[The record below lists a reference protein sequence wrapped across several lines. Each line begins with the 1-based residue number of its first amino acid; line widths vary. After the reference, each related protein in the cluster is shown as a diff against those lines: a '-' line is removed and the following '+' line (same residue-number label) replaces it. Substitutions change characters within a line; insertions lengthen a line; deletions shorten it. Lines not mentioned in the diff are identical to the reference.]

1 MMERAMG
8 TLCNYYATTMG
19 KKVVMALTGIIL
31 FLYVLVHMLGNLQFY
46 AGPSL
51 INEYARF
58 LHSSRAAPLL
68 WTARVVLLACVGL
81 HIVAAVQLWW
91 RNRSA
96 RPVGYSGRAYREAD
110 LAARTMI
117 WSGPIIALFVIYHIL
132 HLTTHQVQPAQ
143 VFEDNL
149 FATMVGGFKVPSV
162 AAVYIVAMLLLGFHL
177 WHALWS
183 WLQTLG
189 LVHPHYDR
197 AIRFLARALT
207 VLVVLGDISFPLSV
221 QLGFV
226 TFP

>member
-1 MMERAMG
+1 ME

-19 KKVVMALTGIIL
+19 KKVVMAVTGILL

-46 AGPSL
+46 AGPAL

-81 HIVAAVQLWW
+81 HILAAAQLWW
-91 RNRSA
+91 RNRQA
-96 RPVGYSGRAYREAD
+96 RPVGYSGRTWREAN
-110 LAARTMI
+110 LAARTMV
-117 WSGPIIALFVIYHIL
+117 WSGPIIAAFVLYHIL
-132 HLTTHQVQPAQ
+132 HLTTHHVRPAQ

-149 FATMVGGFKVPSV
+149 YATMVGGFQVPAV
-162 AAVYIVAMLLLGFHL
+162 AAIYVVAMLLLGFHL

-189 LVHPHYDR
+189 LTHPHYDR
-197 AIRFLARALT
+197 AIRLTARVLT
-207 VLVVLGDISFPLSV
+207 LIVVIGDISFPLSV

-226 TFP
+226 TAP

>member
-1 MMERAMG
+1 ME
-8 TLCNYYATTMG
+8 TLLNYYATTMG
-19 KKVVMALTGIIL
+19 KKVVMAVTGIIL

-46 AGPSL
+46 AGPTL

-58 LHSSRAAPLL
+58 LHSARAAPLL
-68 WTARVVLLACVGL
+68 WSARIVLLVCVGL
-81 HIVAAVQLWW
+81 HILAAIQLWW
-91 RNRSA
+91 RNRQA
-96 RPVGYSGRAYREAD
+96 RPVAYSGRTYREAD

-132 HLTTHQVQPAQ
+132 HLTTHTVRPAQ

-149 FATMVGGFKVPSV
+149 YATMVGGFQVPAV
-162 AAVYIVAMLLLGFHL
+162 AAFYIVAMVLLGFHL

-189 LVHPHYDR
+189 LTHPHYDR
-197 AIRFLARALT
+197 VFRTLARMLT
-207 VLVVLGDISFPLSV
+207 LIVVLGNISFPLSV

-226 TFP
+226 TAP